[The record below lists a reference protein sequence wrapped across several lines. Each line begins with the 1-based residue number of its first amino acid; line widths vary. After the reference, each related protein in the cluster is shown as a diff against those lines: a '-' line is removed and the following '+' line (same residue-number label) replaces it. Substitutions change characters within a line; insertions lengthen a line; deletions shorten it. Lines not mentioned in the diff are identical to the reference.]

1 MAHSRLL
8 AALLLAS
15 SAGSS
20 ASEPLDPAGAVEL
33 ALANSPQL
41 AAAGSSVRVSEAE
54 QAIAR
59 SGYKPRLSL
68 SEDWVRS
75 TDPVF
80 VFASKLGQEI
90 FGPADFDIDTL
101 NEPDAFTNART
112 QIALEQSIWNGDRS
126 RLGSKAAGLGL
137 EATLLDQRRTS
148 DRVAFDALR
157 AFWDA
162 VLADAMLDLARD
174 AEDAGTANLELA
186 TALVEEGAAI
196 PSDRMSAAVRLAELR
211 AMRIQAEAGTLV
223 ARASLEHA
231 LGTGPGRTFDLIATP
246 VRRTQAANEPDALV
260 AEALAAR
267 PELQG
272 LDLRIEQARL
282 GERLARSGRLPQ
294 VGAGARYDL
303 NGEQPF
309 DPSGD
314 NWTVGLSLRIPLYQ
328 GSEVKSREAAVR
340 AERERAEQL
349 RRALIDGI
357 RLEVLAARAERDAAG
372 ERLAVSASALE
383 QAAEALRIVRERYAE
398 GMALIVEL
406 IGAEA
411 AETQARANDVRAQR
425 DLALAEA
432 GLDLVLGRPIRP
444 TED

>member
-1 MAHSRLL
+1 MVGSRLA
-8 AALLLAS
+8 AALLLA
-15 SAGSS
+15 AG
-20 ASEPLDPAGAVEL
+20 APLAAEPLDPAGAVEL
-33 ALANSPQL
+33 ALANNPEL
-41 AAAGSSVRVSEAE
+41 AAAGSAVRASEAE
-54 QAIAR
+54 QAVAR

-90 FGPADFDIDTL
+90 FGAADFDVDTL
-101 NEPDAFTNART
+101 NQPDAFTNALTRVT
-112 QIALEQSIWNGDRS
+112 LEQSIWDGDRTH
-126 RLGSKAAGLGL
+126 LGAKAAGLGH
-137 EATLLDQRRTS
+137 EATLLDERRTR
-148 DRVAFDALR
+148 DRVAFGALR
-157 AFWDA
+157 SFWDA
-162 VLADAMLDLARD
+162 VLADALLGLARD
-174 AEDAGTANLELA
+174 AEDAGAANLELA
-186 TALVEEGAAI
+186 TALVEEGATI

-211 AMRIQAEAGTLV
+211 AMRIRAEAGTLV

-231 LGTGPGRTFDLIATP
+231 LGVGPGRTFELLAP
-246 VRRTQAANEPDALV
+246 GVHRGESAGEPDVLV

-282 GERLARSGRLPQ
+282 GERLARGGRLPH
-294 VGAGARYDL
+294 VGLGARYDL

-328 GSEVKSREAAVR
+328 GSEVKSRDAVAR
-340 AERERAEQL
+340 AERERAEQQ
-349 RRALIDGI
+349 RRALVDGI
-357 RLEVLAARAERDAAG
+357 RLEVLAARAERDAAA

-398 GMALIVEL
+398 GMAVIVEL

-411 AETQARANDVRAQR
+411 AETQARANDVRARR

-432 GLDLVLGRPIRP
+432 GFDLVLGRPIRP
-444 TED
+444 TEE